1 MIIIWQTFDQA
12 FQTHAFKS
20 VKGNNLVFI
29 VSMSI
34 IFYAIWTITCFL
46 LSRLWLSKADTIA
59 VAYVVPAKTPA
70 MGVPLS
76 SVMFARLDPITAS
89 KLQIQMVI
97 FQSLQIAAGSLLTL
111 VFQKWIGDEG
121 EKEKKYA
128 KRGGEQD
135 GIQRDF
141 GNA

>member
-1 MIIIWQTFDQA
+1 LIIIWQTFDQA
-12 FQTHAFKS
+12 FQTHAFDS

-29 VSMSI
+29 IFMSI
-34 IFYAIWTITCFL
+34 IYYAIWTITCFL

-76 SVMFARLDPITAS
+76 SVMFAGLEPITAS
-89 KLQIQMVI
+89 KLQIPMVI
-97 FQSLQIAAGSLLTL
+97 FQGLQIAAGSLLTL
-111 VFQKWIGDEG
+111 VFRKWIGDEG
-121 EKEKKYA
+121 EKEKKDA
-128 KRGGEQD
+128 ERGGEQD
-135 GIQRDF
+135 GIQREF